1 MSNRLKNTLIIAADA
16 VLAVYLLRAITAF
29 NRPDEIGDVCNEVK
43 IDIKDAV
50 VKGFLNA
57 DEVKAQLQ
65 RAKIYPLG
73 DRMSDVSTRRIEET
87 LRQNPLVESA
97 ECYKTQ
103 TGRVFITLTQRIPV
117 IRVMADNGD
126 NYYVDNHGGIMPPTR
141 YASSLV
147 VATGHIS
154 KPYAQKVLR
163 PIGSMLLKDN
173 LWRNQVEQL
182 NVLSDGSLELIP
194 RIGEHIVYLGQPT
207 GLEKKLARLEKFYRY
222 GLSKAG
228 WNKYSYISVEF
239 DNQIICKKT
248 RRY

>member
-1 MSNRLKNTLIIAADA
+1 MTIQWKKTAIIAIDA
-16 VLAVYLLRAITAF
+16 ALAVYLLLAITAF
-29 NRPDEIGDVCNEVK
+29 NRPDELSDVCNEVK

-57 DEVKAQLQ
+57 NEVKAQLQ
-65 RAKIYPLG
+65 HAKIYPLG
-73 DRMSDVSTRRIEET
+73 DRMSDVNTRRIEET

-103 TGRVFITLTQRIPV
+103 TGRVYITLTQRIPV
-117 IRVMADNGD
+117 IRVIADNGE

-154 KPYAQKVLR
+154 KSYAKKVLR
-163 PIGSMLLKDN
+163 PIGSLLLKDD
-173 LWRNQVEQL
+173 LWRYQVEQL
-182 NVLSDGSLELIP
+182 NVLHDGSIELIP

-207 GLEKKLARLEKFYRY
+207 GLEKKLSRLEKFYRY

-239 DNQIICKKT
+239 DNQIICKKAK
-248 RRY
+248 RY